1 VSDSYTFN
9 DATFLGDPSDA
20 VVEKKLIVSVGRR
33 ADDMNFVSGVLTGGD
48 LIEQLSKF
56 ERGEK
61 DGKCIVPGKVVGGRR
76 LAKAMEVNTI
86 AMIDLDNGT
95 PWALLSPRIE
105 EYFYIA
111 WTTHSHGKGETQIA
125 EAALVRYL
133 AKNKE
138 TLGFEEVEVM
148 GQAIR
153 YLRDEKGIAP
163 AVLASVYRVDRK
175 MTPSGVVFT
184 VMHAP
189 MERWRILFVL
199 ETPFYFA
206 QGGTQA
212 DQIERWKKAIEGLCT
227 TLKLPFDRSCT
238 DPSRLMYVP
247 RIAKDADIEQH
258 KILVHPGNMLDL
270 EQFVEDTSA
279 ADIPAGFQQYAH
291 AHTGEA
297 SANTY
302 EPKTP
307 DLKRFV
313 AMFPDLDVV
322 SFLRDVD
329 PEGEVPGGRDPSKVT
344 WHCPNVHNH
353 SEQKA
358 NDQGFVI
365 FQQPTSWGMHCAH
378 NTCIGMSGND
388 RLWYLDHI
396 CVAVGVTDPFMS
408 LGPYSETW
416 REEQHSEVVARK
428 LATSIPS
435 DDAPIG
441 SGKTLEDIV
450 DTLNDKSTSDEINK
464 VLRSISMVEDEFRAE
479 RLAKRVSKSTKVS
492 LTKINRKVK
501 EFATKRERDEDGPVQ
516 VVTGHAVPED
526 LSDLSSP
533 VWLDWDPEVQIHAT
547 LAKLARSNEKK
558 PLLFTRP
565 EGGVVRIERKSD
577 GRMRAAEVGPT
588 QWQFELT
595 TRIRFKETD
604 PLGMDRSV
612 SPPKHLVMAV
622 QGANNLD
629 LPEFRQITRVAIFDR
644 EGGLRGD
651 RGYDAGNKVYI
662 DPNYEPLPVPM
673 NPTEDEVIAA
683 RELLF
688 EAIRDFPFSDSWDI
702 ERQSIKTDEKD
713 ADGYLI
719 PNWKR
724 GRSSRANAVAMI
736 LQPFARNLI
745 DGPTPAYHFDKP
757 APGTGA
763 GFLADVAHIIAEGT
777 PPAIQTMSLN
787 NEEFRKA
794 ITAILREGA
803 SVIFVDNI
811 NRKVD
816 SGDLAGALTSGVWR
830 DRILGQTQTV
840 TIPVQ
845 AMWILAGNNLSFSN
859 ELMRRNVPIRL
870 DAATPRPAHDRG
882 RGAFKHFPLQPW
894 LHENRPRFIQ
904 AAQTLIANWIQKGCP
919 RGSAFIHSF
928 DQWSFVM
935 SGILEA
941 AGIDSFLKNVPAY
954 LDMKDEDNAGQ
965 NMVVQKVA
973 ERYGLATF
981 TPTQAIEC
989 VRDMEGKLLP
999 EVPVSGATDHAQLV
1013 GFGAW
1018 WKKTV
1023 AGGTFELST
1032 KEGLPGD
1039 LADVTNQMASML
1051 VKCVPIRS
1059 GGSTKYRF
1067 EVVMKQ

>member
-9 DATFLGDPSDA
+9 DATFLGDVSDA
-20 VVEKKLIVSVGRR
+20 IMDKKLIVSVGRR
-33 ADDMNFVSGVLTGGD
+33 ADDMNFVAGVLTGGD

-95 PWALLSPRIE
+95 PWALLAPRIE

-125 EAALVRYL
+125 EAALVRHL
-133 AKNKE
+133 AKHKE

-163 AVLASVYRVDRK
+163 AVLTSVYRVDRK

-212 DQIERWKKAIEGLCT
+212 DQIERWKNAIAGLCT
-227 TLKLPFDRSCT
+227 ALDLPYDRSCT

-247 RIAKDADIEQH
+247 RIAKDADISQH
-258 KILVHPGNMLDL
+258 KIIVHPGNMLDL
-270 EQFVEDTSA
+270 EAYFERVVEEDATVNAFQTAGGATSTST
-279 ADIPAGFQQYAH
+279 F
-291 AHTGEA
+291 
-297 SANTY
+297 
-302 EPKTP
+302 EPKTQGLKQFIGKYP
-307 DLKRFV
+307 DFDAV
-313 AMFPDLDVV
+313 TW
-322 SFLRDVD
+322 LREID
-329 PEGEVPGGRDPSKVT
+329 PESEVPGGRDPSKVT
-344 WHCPNVHNH
+344 WRCPNEENH
-353 SEQKA
+353 TVQKA
-358 NDQGFVI
+358 NDPAFVI
-365 FQQPTSWGMHCAH
+365 FQSPDSWGMNCMHA
-378 NTCIGMSGND
+378 TCTEMSGKD
-388 RLWYLDHI
+388 RLWYLDKL
-396 CVAVGVTDPFMS
+396 CLFLGVDDPFQH

-416 REEQHSEVVARK
+416 REEQKAEGEAKR
-428 LATSIPS
+428 LATDTPS
-435 DDAPIG
+435 G
-441 SGKTLEDIV
+441 SGGETDTPSGLEAAVEKLD
-450 DTLNDKSTSDEINK
+450 DKSTSDDINK
-464 VLRSISMVEDEFRAE
+464 VLRSLSMVDDEFRVA
-479 RLAKRVSKSTKVS
+479 RLLKRIAKFVGVPVSQLKG
-492 LTKINRKVK
+492 KVK
-501 EFATKRERDEDGPVQ
+501 EFATKRERDEDGPAQ
-516 VVTGHAVPED
+516 IVTGHAVPED

-533 VWLDWDPEVQIHAT
+533 VWLDWDPEIQIHAT

-662 DPNYEPLPVPM
+662 DPNYEPLPVPT

-702 ERQSIKTDEKD
+702 ERQSIKSDAKD
-713 ADGYLI
+713 ADGFLI

-941 AGIDSFLKNVPAY
+941 AGIDSFLMNVPAY

-973 ERYGLATF
+973 ERFGLATF

-1039 LADVTNQMASML
+1039 LTDLTNQMASML
-1051 VKCVPIRS
+1051 VKCVPIKS